1 MELRIDSYPAQTRIN
16 ESIEISG
23 TAPRPY
29 APLRVSLKNSDSV
42 VQTYKI
48 KSNSYSKFDLI
59 SEPISAEGTY
69 TLWVDMLKDNEEI
82 SLSSQTVTITVET
95 PLLLQIGSY
104 TIGLMKV
111 LIPAA
116 VLLILF
122 LLVVLYGWL
131 KFFRLYRKVRK
142 ESRQAEV
149 ILGKSFNI
157 LRKDLKAHIT
167 KLRRAQSSRN
177 LTSEEVEFLEEFD
190 GELSEAEGIIE
201 KEVKDI
207 SVS

>member
-1 MELRIDSYPAQTRIN
+1 
-16 ESIEISG
+16 
-23 TAPRPY
+23 
-29 APLRVSLKNSDSV
+29 
-42 VQTYKI
+42 
-48 KSNSYSKFDLI
+48 
-59 SEPISAEGTY
+59 
-69 TLWVDMLKDNEEI
+69 MLKDNEEI